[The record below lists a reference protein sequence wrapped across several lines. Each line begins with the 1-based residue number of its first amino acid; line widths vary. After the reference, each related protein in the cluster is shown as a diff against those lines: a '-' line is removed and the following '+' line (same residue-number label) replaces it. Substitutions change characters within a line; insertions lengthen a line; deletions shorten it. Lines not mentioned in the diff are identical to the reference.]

1 MEPNQPIRNPWTSIW
16 TRPGDTIE
24 QIVKT
29 NPKNSVIVL
38 AAVSGFSEF
47 LYQLSELNVGGHYNG
62 AQIAIFSL
70 IAGSILG
77 AVMLYIL
84 AGLLRWSG
92 KWLGGNASPEHLRA
106 AVSWANVPTIWALL
120 LWIPRIALLGHDA
133 FLPAAIVVKQTPN
146 LVGTLWV
153 LQMIQL
159 VIGIWAL
166 IIFSKCVG
174 RVQHFSAMKGFLNIV
189 LSLIILMLC
198 VTVLFSIVSMFVP
211 SLASM
216 SSPVSGM

>member
-1 MEPNQPIRNPWTSIW
+1 MESNQPIRNPWTSIW

-29 NPKNSVIVL
+29 NPKNSVIFL

-47 LYQLSELNVGGHYNG
+47 LYQLSELNAGGRFNG
-62 AQIAIFSL
+62 AQIAIFAL

-77 AVMLYIL
+77 IVMLYIL

-92 KWLGGNASPEHLRA
+92 KWLGGNASSEHLRA

-120 LWIPRIALLGHDA
+120 LWVPRLILLGHDA
-133 FLPAAIVVKQTPN
+133 FLPAFMVVKQAPE
-146 LVGTLWV
+146 LVGALWG
-153 LQMIQL
+153 LQVVQL

-174 RVQHFSAMKGFLNIV
+174 RVQHFSAMKGFLNIL

-198 VTVLFSIVSMFVP
+198 VTALFSVVSMFLPASVMQG
-211 SLASM
+211 LA
-216 SSPVSGM
+216 VK